1 MSTGDGTTRAKAR
14 LEGQYANHLE
24 VGHNA
29 FEFLLDFYQCFDE
42 NEEAEL
48 CSRIITNPADAKA
61 MLATLQEA
69 VDVFEQTFGPIS
81 AGQMDSKIT

>member
-1 MSTGDGTTRAKAR
+1 MSTGDCTTRAKAR

-24 VGHNA
+24 IGHNA

-48 CSRIITNPADAKA
+48 CARIITNPADAKA
-61 MLATLQEA
+61 MLTTLQEA
-69 VDVFEQTFGPIS
+69 IELFEHSFGTIK
-81 AGQMDSKIT
+81 G

>member
-14 LEGQYANHLE
+14 LKGHYANHLE

-29 FEFLLDFYQCFDE
+29 FEFLLDFYQSFDE

-48 CSRIITNPADAKA
+48 CARIITNPADAKA
-61 MLATLQEA
+61 MLDTLKKA
-69 VDVFEQTFGPIS
+69 VTVFEQAFGPIS
-81 AGQMDSKIT
+81 DSGEP